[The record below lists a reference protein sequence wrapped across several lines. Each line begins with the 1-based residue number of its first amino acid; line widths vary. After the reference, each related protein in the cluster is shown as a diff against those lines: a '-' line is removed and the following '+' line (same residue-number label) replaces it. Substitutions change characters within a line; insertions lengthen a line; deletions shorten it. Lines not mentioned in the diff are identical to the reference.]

1 MDIGIEIDAN
11 VDIEIEAPVVEI
23 EVDANVDI
31 EVEAEI
37 EIEGDVEIEVEIEA
51 PVIEIE
57 VEIEAPVVEI
67 EVEIEA
73 PVVESQVDLNIECDL
88 NAPIVDLEVE
98 AGGSYAIMAKST
110 GNGGAFCMIL
120 GYIFFVLMITVAGF
134 GSAMANNGTGF
145 GAWLVLGALLLLGVS
160 GMLFCRLG
168 WAADQKISLSGEI
181 EISA

>member
-11 VDIEIEAPVVEI
+11 VEIEIEAPVVEI

-37 EIEGDVEIEVEIEA
+37 EIEGD
-51 PVIEIE
+51 
-57 VEIEAPVVEI
+57 VEI

-120 GYIFFVLMITVAGF
+120 GYVFFVLMIVVAGF